1 MQLHTSTRRWYFA
14 CWLCLGAASIQAAS
28 AQTGGFEV
36 TGLGGAGGMYTPTIS
51 PTDPS
56 LMFLSCDM
64 GGVYRSADSG
74 GTWQLLPYQQIAH
87 ALDCRPAF
95 AGDRIYWIS
104 GASTLKVSGD
114 RGLTWTAV
122 GPAQHPW
129 KGVITHLAASQ
140 TASLLVGTDKGVWL
154 SPDDG
159 QNWKTVGE
167 GKCGGLTL
175 LGAQYFAALDSA
187 DGRQFKTLLRS
198 QNAGQTWQ
206 ELAIPEAQGHAVTAL
221 AGAAERTSI
230 CLYATVEGV
239 GTLLSGDGE
248 TWTVAQPWQRQREVL
263 LPQNQIQV
271 AYTCQ
276 SGSGAREIWRTAD
289 GGKSW
294 TSIFHLTG
302 AGRNVTPSWVQT
314 YYRWGYS
321 ISPLG
326 LGIDPMNPEV
336 ALVSTQGDFYRTVDG
351 GRSWQPIMNRPIPT
365 GADAAGWS
373 FQSIGLEVTT
383 CWGYYFDPT
392 DPNRHYIAYTDIGF
406 ARSVDRGAT
415 WIPAMKGCPWSN
427 TVYESAF
434 DPRVKGRLYAA
445 CSNRHDIPHW
455 THVGP
460 NTASQ
465 QGGVCISEDYAA
477 TWRVLGQGLP
487 RLPCT
492 SIALDPR
499 SPADRATL
507 YTTLY
512 EGGVYKSTDGGQT
525 WVPKSDGLGN
535 PGNLHALR
543 IRLHPMT
550 GRLFCL
556 ITAFRQGADFPVP
569 GGIWKSTDGGET
581 WKDLTAQLHLA
592 WPCDLAVDPKDENVI
607 YLAAGTAPHRPQGG
621 LYKTSDGGQTWKRIV
636 TDAFLGRWT
645 PPEYDNTLTV
655 TLHPDDSKIV
665 YLGSEAHGL
674 WVSRTAGAN
683 WEVFKQFPF
692 RGPTRVD
699 FEPSDRQT
707 IRVSTF
713 GAGAWRGHYLPEIK

>member
-1 MQLHTSTRRWYFA
+1 MKKISWCLAY
-14 CWLCLGAASIQAAS
+14 WLYLGAASVQAAS
-28 AQTGGFEV
+28 VQAGGFEV

-51 PTDPS
+51 PTDPA

-64 GGVYRSADSG
+64 GGVYRSADGG
-74 GTWQLLPYQQIAH
+74 GTWQLLPYQQIGR
-87 ALDCRPAF
+87 ALGCRPAF
-95 AGDRIYWIS
+95 AGDQIYWVS
-104 GASTLKVSGD
+104 GASTLKVSRD
-114 RGLTWTAV
+114 RGLTWTEV

-129 KGVITHLAASQ
+129 SGIITHLAARPP
-140 TASLLVGTDKGVWL
+140 AGLLVGTDKGVWL
-154 SPDDG
+154 SPDGG
-159 QNWKTVGE
+159 QSWKAVGE
-167 GKCGGLTL
+167 GKCGGLIL

-206 ELAIPEAQGHAVTAL
+206 EVAIPETQGHAVTAL
-221 AGAAERTSI
+221 AGAMDGTSV
-230 CLYATVEGV
+230 CLCATVEGI
-239 GTLLSGDGE
+239 GTLLSRDGA
-248 TWTVAQPWQRQREVL
+248 TWSVAQPWQRQREVL
-263 LPQNQIQV
+263 LPQNQTQV
-271 AYTCQ
+271 AYICQ

-302 AGRNVTPSWVQT
+302 ARQNVTPSWVQT

-326 LGIDPMNPEV
+326 LGIDPTNPEV

-365 GADAAGWS
+365 RADAAGWS

-392 DPNRHYIAYTDIGF
+392 DPNRHYIAYTDIGC

-427 TVYESAF
+427 TVYEIAF

-492 SIALDPR
+492 SIALDPC

-525 WVPKSDGLGN
+525 WVPKSNGLAN

-543 IRLHPMT
+543 IRLHPRT
-550 GRLFCL
+550 GHLFCL
-556 ITAFRQGADFPVP
+556 ITAFRHGADFPVP

-581 WKDLTAQLHLA
+581 WKDLTAQLHLG
-592 WPCDLAVDPKDENVI
+592 WPCDLAVDPRDENII
-607 YLAAGTAPHRPQGG
+607 YLAAGTAPHQPQGG
-621 LYKTSDGGQTWKRIV
+621 LYKATDGGQTWKRVV

-655 TLHPDDSKIV
+655 TLHPDDSNIV

-674 WVSRTAGAN
+674 WVSRTAGAD
-683 WEVFKQFPF
+683 WEVFQQFPF

-699 FEPSDRQT
+699 FEPTDHQT

-713 GAGAWRGHYLPEIK
+713 GAGAWRGHYLPGIE

>member
-1 MQLHTSTRRWYFA
+1 MRRSTLLYLIAVSMQAVSL
-14 CWLCLGAASIQAAS
+14 AAS
-28 AQTGGFEV
+28 GFEV

-51 PTDPS
+51 PVDHR

-64 GGVYRSADSG
+64 GGVYRSADAG
-74 GTWQLLPYQQIAH
+74 GTWQLLPYQQIDH
-87 ALDCRPAF
+87 ALGCRPAF

-104 GASTLKVSGD
+104 GTGSLKVSRD
-114 RGLTWTAV
+114 QGLTWISI
-122 GPAQHPW
+122 GPDRHPW
-129 KGVITHLAASQ
+129 SSAITRLAAGQ
-140 TASLLVGTDKGVWL
+140 PASLLVGTDKGVWF

-159 QNWKTVGE
+159 RNWKAVGE
-167 GKCGGLTL
+167 GRCAGLAVL
-175 LGAQYFAALDSA
+175 AAEYFAVLDNA
-187 DGRQFKTLLRS
+187 DGWQFETLRHS
-198 QNAGQTWQ
+198 PDAGQTWQ
-206 ELAIPEAQGHAVTAL
+206 ESAIPETQGHAVTAL
-221 AGAAERTSI
+221 AGATNGNSL

-239 GTLLSGDGE
+239 GTLLSRDGA
-248 TWTVAQPWQRQREVL
+248 TWTLAQPWQQQRDVL
-263 LPQNQIQV
+263 LPQNQTQV

-276 SGSGAREIWRTAD
+276 SGSGAQQIWRTAD
-289 GGKSW
+289 GGKTW

-302 AGRNVTPSWVQT
+302 VGQNVTPSWVQT
-314 YYRWGYS
+314 YYRWGYT

-336 ALVSTQGDFYRTVDG
+336 ALVSTQGDFYRTADG
-351 GRSWQPIMNRPIPT
+351 GKSWQPIMNRPIPT
-365 GADAAGWS
+365 RADAAGWS
-373 FQSIGLEVTT
+373 FQSIGLEVTS

-392 DPNRHYIAYTDIGF
+392 DPNRHYIAYTDVGF

-427 TVYESAF
+427 TVYEIVF

-465 QGGVCISEDYAA
+465 QGGVCLSQDYAA
-477 TWRVLGQGLP
+477 TWSVLGQGLP

-499 SPADRATL
+499 SPADKATL

-525 WVPKSDGLGN
+525 WVPKSQGLGN

-550 GRLFCL
+550 GHLFCL

-569 GGIWKSTDGGET
+569 GGIWRSIDGGET
-581 WKDLTAQLHLA
+581 WKDLTAELQLA
-592 WPCDLAVDPKDENVI
+592 WPCDLAVDPKDENII

-621 LYKTSDGGQTWKRIV
+621 LYRTTDGGATWKRIV

-655 TLHPDDSKIV
+655 TLHPDDSNIV

-674 WVSRTAGAN
+674 WVSRTAGAD
-683 WEVFKQFPF
+683 WEVFQQFPF

-699 FEPSDRQT
+699 FEPADRQT

-713 GAGAWRGHYLPEIK
+713 GSGTWRGPYLPEVN